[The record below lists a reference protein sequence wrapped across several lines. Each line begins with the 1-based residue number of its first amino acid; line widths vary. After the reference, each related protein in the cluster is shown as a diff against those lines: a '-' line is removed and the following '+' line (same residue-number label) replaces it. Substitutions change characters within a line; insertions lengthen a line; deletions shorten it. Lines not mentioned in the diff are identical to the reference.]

1 MEQDFNIKH
10 WTNPCPKYNCRK
22 ETCKCGL
29 KFVSI
34 PAVLGDDSVNN
45 DVAPKNGLYC
55 NTIVRYEA
63 NGNVYLYSKEGIPT
77 LVSNDSCEC
86 KGNLVIELPNGI
98 TEYGRG
104 EAPISYNEVKEAFEQ
119 GRSIFFLDK
128 TLGAEYAIYAVT
140 AFDNTDGVRSI
151 KVEKVG
157 INPYIDGQVGFWLI
171 QSDHSDS
178 WEDTI
183 FIPAI
188 PNRIIR
194 LEIINADTANWIIPD
209 TNGEFG
215 MAWSKGDIISDNL
228 MFRDDAGN
236 NLTIEALYNRLENG
250 EQFLLNIASFSEF
263 AMDESIWASRDS
275 MGASKVI
282 IGKNKTIGMAVE
294 SGQNFNVE
302 FYYGSANVLIRPSV
316 GEEPLVLSTV
326 PVGIGKIKDQ
336 YIFTT
341 YIYGYD
347 FN

>member
-1 MEQDFNIKH
+1 MNLDYNIKH
-10 WTNPCPKYNCRK
+10 WAKPCPKYDCRK
-22 ETCKCGL
+22 DSCKCGM

-34 PAVLGDDSVNN
+34 PAVLGDDSSES

-63 NGNVYLYSKEGIPT
+63 NGHVYLYSKEGIPT

-98 TEYGRG
+98 TEYERG
-104 EAPISYNEVKEAFEQ
+104 EAPISYDEVEKAFEQ

-128 TLGAEYAIYAVT
+128 TLESEYGIYTVS
-140 AFDNTDGVRSI
+140 AFDNTDGIRSI

-157 INPYIDGQVGFWLI
+157 INPSTDEDVGFWI
-171 QSDHSDS
+171 IKSDHSDS
-178 WEDTI
+178 WERLT

-194 LEIINADTANWIIPD
+194 LEITNATTANWIIPD

-215 MAWSKGDIISDNL
+215 MAWEKGDIISDDL
-228 MFRDDAGN
+228 TFMDDLGHS
-236 NLTIEALYNRLENG
+236 LTIEALYKRLEDG

-263 AMDESIWASRDS
+263 AMNESIWASRDN
-275 MGASKVI
+275 MGACKVI

-302 FYYGSANVLIRPSV
+302 FYYGIANVLTRRSV
-316 GEEPLVLSTV
+316 GENPLNSSTV
-326 PVGIGKIKDQ
+326 PVGIGKIDNQ
-336 YIFTT
+336 YVFTT
-341 YIYGYD
+341 HIFGYD